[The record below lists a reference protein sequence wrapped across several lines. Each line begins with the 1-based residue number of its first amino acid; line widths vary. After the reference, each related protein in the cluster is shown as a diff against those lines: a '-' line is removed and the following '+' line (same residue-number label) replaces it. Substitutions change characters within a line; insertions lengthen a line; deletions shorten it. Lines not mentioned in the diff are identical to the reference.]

1 MSISPTPAHGGSAG
15 EVLRLVRSSG
25 GLTRAEV
32 MHRTGL
38 ARSTVTQ
45 RLHALVELGLVE
57 ASGASSTGGRPA
69 SRFVFRPE
77 AGALLVADVGATGVR
92 AAVTDLDGT
101 VLAEVERPLDI
112 TSGPESC
119 LTTID
124 RLFDGLLQRAHLS
137 PARLLGVGLG
147 VPGPVDFER
156 GEVVTPP
163 IMSGWDQFDIRS
175 WFAPR
180 RPCPVIVEN
189 DANAMAVGEHRMAHA
204 DVDSLIMLKISTGI
218 GAGIIAGGRLFRGFD
233 GAAGDLGHVQLS
245 GPEAVGPQPVCR
257 CGNHGCV
264 EAYAGGWALVR
275 DLRELGR
282 DVSSVSDIVAL
293 VRAADPEAVAATR
306 RAGRIIGAGLS
317 DAVSLLNPAVVVLG
331 GALTSA
337 GEHLFAGVRETVYA
351 RSLPL
356 ATRRLSIVGASQGQ
370 HAGLAGIVVTLN
382 DHLLDPSRIEE
393 MLGPMV

>member
-1 MSISPTPAHGGSAG
+1 MSISPSSPRGGSAG
-15 EVLRLVRSSG
+15 EVLRLLRSSG

-45 RLHALVELGLVE
+45 RLDALVELGLVE
-57 ASGASSTGGRPA
+57 TSGATSTGGRPA
-69 SRFVFRPE
+69 SRFVFRPDV
-77 AGALLVADVGATGVR
+77 GALLVADVGATGVR
-92 AAVTDLDGT
+92 AAATDLDGT
-101 VLAEVERPLDI
+101 VLAEVERPLDVA
-112 TSGPESC
+112 SGPEPC
-119 LTTID
+119 LDIID
-124 RLFDGLLQRAHLS
+124 GLFDRLLQRAGLS
-137 PARLLGVGLG
+137 PTCPLGVGLG

-156 GEVVTPP
+156 GQVVTPP

-180 RPCPVIVEN
+180 RSCPVIVEN
-189 DANAMAVGEHRMAHA
+189 DANAMAVGEHRLAHA
-204 DVDSLIMLKISTGI
+204 AVDSLILLKISTGI
-218 GAGIIAGGRLFRGFD
+218 GAGIIAGGKLFRGFD
-233 GAAGDLGHVQLS
+233 GAAGDLGHLQLNA
-245 GPEAVGPQPVCR
+245 PEEIGPQPVCR

-282 DVSSVSDIVAL
+282 DVSSVGDIVNL
-293 VRAADPEAVAATR
+293 VRAADPEALAATR

-337 GEHLFAGVRETVYA
+337 GEHLFAGVREAVYE

-370 HAGLAGIVVTLN
+370 HAGLAGLVVTLN

-393 MLGPMV
+393 MLGAIA